1 MREASTNPLTEVAAP
16 EMDESMLSADQRPR
30 LGAME
35 CLREHWPEYA
45 MEAALLGVFLVAAC
59 LFGAIY
65 EFPGSPVRDALPS
78 ELLRRILMG
87 VSLGLTTTGI
97 IYSPWGKQSGPH
109 INPSVTLTFLRL
121 GNIKGWDALFY
132 VGSQLAGAAA
142 AIGLV
147 EIVFGKMLAEPAV
160 RYLVTVP
167 GPDGPWEALAI
178 EFLVGLALMSTVLY
192 FSNHHRLDD
201 YTGVFAALLVAAYVF
216 AESPFTVVT
225 APAAHA
231 VATFPS
237 GLWTGLAVYFS
248 APPLG
253 MLTAAELYLW
263 WKGKAAVKCC
273 KLHHNNDK
281 RCIFCGANGG
291 FMS

>member
-1 MREASTNPLTEVAAP
+1 MREPTANSILDTAAP
-16 EMDESMLSADQRPR
+16 EITLSVSDERPL
-30 LGAME
+30 LGAAE
-35 CLREHWPEYA
+35 SLRAHWPEYA
-45 MEAALLGVFLVAAC
+45 MEAALLGTFVIAAC
-59 LFGAIY
+59 LFGGVY
-65 EFPGSPVRDALPS
+65 EFPGSPIRQAVPS

-87 VSLGLTTTGI
+87 LSLGLTTAAI
-97 IYSPWGKQSGPH
+97 VYSPWGKQSGAH

-132 VGSQLAGAAA
+132 VVSQVLGAAF
-142 AIGLV
+142 AITAV
-147 EIVFGKMLAEPAV
+147 SVVFGNMLAEPAV

-167 GPDGPWEALAI
+167 GSEGPWEALAV
-178 EFLVGLALMSTVLY
+178 EFVIGLALMVTVLY

-201 YTGVFAALLVAAYVF
+201 YTGLFAAALVATYIF
-216 AESPFTVVT
+216 AESPFTT
-225 APAAHA
+225 ATKAAVSTNIA
-231 VATFPS
+231 VPS
-237 GLWTGLAVYFS
+237 GLWTGLAVYFT

-291 FMS
+291 FAS